1 MKEKKIKL
9 EYGRGNKAARERRK
23 SCEGLEFG
31 LTRALGEPP
40 SSILLGLIITT
51 WASGY

>member
-9 EYGRGNKAARERRK
+9 EYGRGNKAAGERRK

-40 SSILLGLIITT
+40 LILLRLIITT
-51 WASGY
+51 WASEY